1 LTPPSPATGEVALD
15 LDGLSKHFGTLTA
28 LDSVSLTV
36 KAGSIHALLGE
47 NGAGK
52 TTLMRI
58 AFGMITPDSGSVS
71 VRGRPVRFS
80 SPADAIAQRIGMVHQ
95 HFALVPSM
103 SVAENIALGGKGRYR
118 SGLTAELVNTIGD
131 RTGLRL
137 DPTRIVGTLTSAD
150 RQKLEIIR
158 AFAHDVSILILDEP
172 TTILA
177 EADARDLFK
186 QLRAIADSGG
196 SVVLITH
203 KLRDAIKHADEVTV
217 LRRGRHVVSAPAS
230 DLTEAA
236 ITSAMLGQ
244 PLSGSAKPSL
254 ARPSADA
261 DADADA
267 ENEDEDVVVLD
278 DVSIP
283 AVDGIGAITGATL
296 RVRKGEIVGIAAL
309 EGSAAA
315 LLRVIAGRAV
325 ITSGSISLPPQEKI
339 GFVPEDRQH
348 DAILQDASLFDNIAL
363 KGAGHR
369 DGLLDWRAIRERTTD
384 VINQF
389 QVRTDRPE
397 APARILSGGN
407 QQRFV
412 LGRELENSPV
422 AIILENPAQ
431 GLDVL
436 AATAIH
442 DRMIVSRDTGTA
454 VIFYSSDLDELAA
467 ISDRVVVVSNG
478 KLVSVDS
485 DRETIGRALL
495 GIADSMPVVA

>member
-1 LTPPSPATGEVALD
+1 MPPSTAVGEAALD
-15 LDGLSKHFGTLTA
+15 LNGLSKHFGTLTA

-36 KAGSIHALLGE
+36 RAGSIHALLGE

-71 VRGRPVRFS
+71 VRGRAVKFS

-103 SVAENIALGGKGRYR
+103 SVAENIALGGKGRYQ

-137 DPTRIVGTLTSAD
+137 DPTRIVSTLTSAD

-186 QLRAIADSGG
+186 QLRGFADSGG

-203 KLRDAIKHADEVTV
+203 KLRDAMKHADEVTV
-217 LRRGRHVVSAPAS
+217 LRRGRHVISAPAS
-230 DLTEAA
+230 ELTETA

-244 PLSGSAKPSL
+244 SLSSSATPRRASPLS
-254 ARPSADA
+254 
-261 DADADA
+261 DA
-267 ENEDEDVVVLD
+267 EGVVVLD
-278 DVSIP
+278 DVSI
-283 AVDGIGAITGATL
+283 AAIDGIGAITDANL

-315 LLRVIAGRAV
+315 LLRVIAGRAP
-325 ITSGSISLPPQEKI
+325 IESGSISLPSQEKI

-348 DAILQDASLFDNIAL
+348 DAILQDASLSDNIAL
-363 KGAGHR
+363 KDAGR
-369 DGLLDWRAIRERTTD
+369 RNGVLDWSAIRKRTVD

-389 QVRTDRPE
+389 QVRTERPE
-397 APARILSGGN
+397 APARTLSGGN

-422 AIILENPAQ
+422 VIVLENPAQ
-431 GLDVL
+431 GLDVQ
-436 AATAIH
+436 AAAAIY
-442 DRMIVSRDTGTA
+442 DRMTVSRDTGTA
-454 VIFYSSDLDELAA
+454 IIFYLSDLDELAEL
-467 ISDRVVVVSNG
+467 SDRVLVVSNG
-478 KLVSVDS
+478 KLVSVDP
-485 DRETIGRALL
+485 DREAIGRALL
-495 GIADSMPVVA
+495 GIANSIPVLT

>member
-1 LTPPSPATGEVALD
+1 MPPSPATGEGALD
-15 LDGLSKHFGTLTA
+15 LNGLSKKFGTVTA

-71 VRGRPVRFS
+71 VRGRPVKFS

-118 SGLTAELVNTIGD
+118 SEITAELVNAIGD

-137 DPTRIVGTLTSAD
+137 DPTRMVSTLTSAD

-186 QLRAIADSGG
+186 QLRAFADGGG

-203 KLRDAIKHADEVTV
+203 KLRDAMMHADEVTV
-217 LRRGRHVVSAPAS
+217 LRRGRHVVSAPATE
-230 DLTEAA
+230 LTEAA

-244 PLSGSAKPSL
+244 PLSGSAISSL

-261 DADADA
+261 KN
-267 ENEDEDVVVLD
+267 ENVVVLD
-278 DVSIP
+278 DVSIA
-283 AVDGIGAITGATL
+283 AVEGIGAITGASL
-296 RVRKGEIVGIAAL
+296 SVAQGEIVGIAAL
-309 EGSAAA
+309 EGSAAV
-315 LLRVIAGRAV
+315 LLRVIAGRAA
-325 ITSGSISLPPQEKI
+325 IASGSISLPSQTKI

-348 DAILQDASLFDNIAL
+348 DAILQDASLVDNIAL
-363 KGAGHR
+363 RDAGHR
-369 DGLLDWRAIRERTTD
+369 NGVLDWSTIRKRTTD
-384 VINQF
+384 LIDQF
-389 QVRTDRPE
+389 QVRTERPE
-397 APARILSGGN
+397 AAARTLSGGN

-422 AIILENPAQ
+422 VIVLENPAQ
-431 GLDVL
+431 GLDVQ
-436 AATAIH
+436 AAAAIR
-442 DRMIVSRDTGTA
+442 DQMIVSRDTGTA
-454 VIFYSSDLDELAA
+454 VIFYSSDLDELAEL
-467 ISDRVVVVSNG
+467 SDRVLVVSNG
-478 KLVSVDS
+478 KLVSVDP
-485 DRETIGRALL
+485 DREAIGRALL
-495 GIADSMPVVA
+495 GISDSISAVP

>member
-1 LTPPSPATGEVALD
+1 MHAPVTIPPSPATGENALD
-15 LDGLSKHFGTLTA
+15 LNGLSKNFGTVTV
-28 LDSVSLTV
+28 LDSVSLAV

-71 VRGRPVRFS
+71 VRDQPVSFS

-118 SGLTAELVNTIGD
+118 SELTAELVNTIGD

-137 DPTRIVGTLTSAD
+137 DPTRIVSTLTSAD

-158 AFAHDVSILILDEP
+158 AFAHEVSILILDEP

-177 EADARDLFK
+177 QADARDLFK
-186 QLRAIADSGG
+186 QLRAFADSGG

-217 LRRGRHVVSAPAS
+217 LRRGRHIVSAQVRE
-230 DLTEAA
+230 LNEVA

-244 PLSGSAKPSL
+244 PVSGSAIPSL

-261 DADADA
+261 A
-267 ENEDEDVVVLD
+267 NEDENVVVLD
-278 DVSIP
+278 DVSIA

-296 RVRKGEIVGIAAL
+296 RIRKGEIVGIAAL
-309 EGSAAA
+309 EGSAGA
-315 LLRVIAGRAV
+315 LLRVIAGRAQ
-325 ITSGSISLPPQEKI
+325 IESGSISLPVQEKI

-348 DAILQDASLFDNIAL
+348 DAILPDASLFDNIAL
-363 KGAGHR
+363 KDAGGR
-369 DGLLDWRAIRERTTD
+369 NGVLDWSAIRKRTLD
-384 VINQF
+384 VIDQF
-389 QVRTDRPE
+389 QVRSERPE
-397 APARILSGGN
+397 APARTLSGGN

-422 AIILENPAQ
+422 VIVLENPAQ
-431 GLDVL
+431 GLDVQ
-436 AATAIH
+436 AAAAIY
-442 DRMIVSRDTGTA
+442 DRMTVSRDTGTA
-454 VIFYSSDLDELAA
+454 VIFYSSDLDELAEL
-467 ISDRVVVVSNG
+467 SNRVLVVSNG
-478 KLVSVDS
+478 KLVSVDAH
-485 DRETIGRALL
+485 REAIGRALL
-495 GIADSMPVVA
+495 GIADSKPVVA

>member
-1 LTPPSPATGEVALD
+1 MPPSTAIGEAALD
-15 LDGLSKHFGTLTA
+15 LDGLSKNFGTVTA

-36 KAGSIHALLGE
+36 RAGSIHALLGE

-71 VRGRPVRFS
+71 VRGRAVKFS

-118 SGLTAELVNTIGD
+118 SGVTAELVNTIGD

-137 DPTRIVGTLTSAD
+137 DPTRTVSTLTSAD

-186 QLRAIADSGG
+186 QLRAFADSGG

-203 KLRDAIKHADEVTV
+203 KLRDAMKHADEVTV
-217 LRRGRHVVSAPAS
+217 LRRGRHVISAPATE
-230 DLTEAA
+230 LTETA

-244 PLSGSAKPSL
+244 SLSSSATPRRASPL
-254 ARPSADA
+254 ADA
-261 DADADA
+261 
-267 ENEDEDVVVLD
+267 EDVVVLD
-278 DVSIP
+278 DVSI
-283 AVDGIGAITGATL
+283 AAIDGIGAITGANL

-315 LLRVIAGRAV
+315 LLRVIAGRAP
-325 ITSGSISLPPQEKI
+325 IESGSISLPSQEKI

-348 DAILQDASLFDNIAL
+348 DAILQDASLSDNIAL
-363 KGAGHR
+363 KDAGR
-369 DGLLDWRAIRERTTD
+369 RNGVLDWSAIRKRTVD

-389 QVRTDRPE
+389 QVRTERPE
-397 APARILSGGN
+397 APARTLSGGN

-422 AIILENPAQ
+422 VIVLENPAQ
-431 GLDVL
+431 GLDVQ
-436 AATAIH
+436 AAVAIY
-442 DRMIVSRDTGTA
+442 DRMTVSRDTGTA
-454 VIFYSSDLDELAA
+454 VIFYSSDLDELAEL
-467 ISDRVVVVSNG
+467 SDRVLVVSKG
-478 KLVSVDS
+478 KLVSVDP
-485 DRETIGRALL
+485 DREAIGRALL
-495 GIADSMPVVA
+495 GIADSIPVVT